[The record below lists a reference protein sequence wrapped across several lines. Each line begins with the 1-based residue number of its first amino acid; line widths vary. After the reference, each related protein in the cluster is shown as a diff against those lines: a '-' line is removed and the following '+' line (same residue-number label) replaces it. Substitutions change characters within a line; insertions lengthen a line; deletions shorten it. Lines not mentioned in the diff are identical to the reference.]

1 VPDEASDVVHC
12 TSQLVSHVGN
22 YLVTAVAGFRRLA
35 NNFLG
40 HRGVFPNSVQLMSC
54 DQFPLGSQAFAQH
67 TVDRVWSRLPRRSIV
82 RGRIN
87 DTRRKNVSKLKHLR
101 AARFANLSARSC
113 QRA

>member
-1 VPDEASDVVHC
+1 V
-12 TSQLVSHVGN
+12 Q
-22 YLVTAVAGFRRLA
+22 GFRICRWNAPSSQGATGKCLA
-35 NNFLG
+35 
-40 HRGVFPNSVQLMSC
+40 RVYPDIRLMSC